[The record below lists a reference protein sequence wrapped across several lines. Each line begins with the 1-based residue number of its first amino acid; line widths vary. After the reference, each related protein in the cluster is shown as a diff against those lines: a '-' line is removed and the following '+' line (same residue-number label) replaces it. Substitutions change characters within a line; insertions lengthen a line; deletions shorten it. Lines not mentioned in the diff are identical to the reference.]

1 MKQKIL
7 AVLITAAMLGT
18 SVAPVTAAE
27 FSSGEETAAVQEN
40 DVVGLEEEFSSGA
53 GAGYNYDD
61 DEDYDD
67 EDDDDYDD
75 DYDGDYDDDEDM
87 ESAVQSI
94 KIVKGP
100 DVDTYYYGLEIQ
112 EADFLDCDGLTA
124 EITYKDGSTSTLTFG
139 YIDEEVFDEWD
150 NEFVCLLEENDDSFG
165 IGTYHFY
172 VKQEYGDEIRSD
184 SCPVYVVS
192 PENLPELNQNTSGSA
207 ITTVQTRSNSV
218 LAKFVPQKSGV
229 CALTFINAYGETIE
243 PDLYDKNFNM
253 INHSGLSYAVNRG
266 ETYYIIGYVGGESTQ
281 VTVEYYAGIES
292 IKVVKEPT
300 VKYAYEGFIRFDG
313 FYLRNGEIE
322 ITYSDGTS
330 EIVST
335 NRLECKT
342 KYGQMFTPKYIESS
356 DGLGDMTYSLSSEL
370 GVIFKGVELRPREDM
385 PTING
390 TGSKTVDTLGSG
402 STWLHLKTGKNK
414 AYKIESSGNYGLA
427 IFKDYGTEF
436 YQEAPGCADLP
447 SKATVVL
454 EPDSDY
460 YITVGPG
467 VSAKDD
473 RVTYTV
479 STSKYDISKCNIDLK
494 SSYTCTGKALKPAVK
509 INYGYTDRN
518 IKLKAGR
525 DYTVTYTNNKN
536 VGTAKVKI
544 TGKGE
549 FAGSV
554 TKTFKI
560 TLGKPA
566 LKTVSKSGSAAIKVS
581 WNKVNG
587 ATGYEVYR
595 YTGSKWTKIATTK
608 ATSYTD
614 KKVKKGTTYK
624 YKIRAYTKANKKTVY
639 SAYSAEKSVKR

>member
-1 MKQKIL
+1 M
-7 AVLITAAMLGT
+7 
-18 SVAPVTAAE
+18 
-27 FSSGEETAAVQEN
+27 
-40 DVVGLEEEFSSGA
+40 
-53 GAGYNYDD
+53 
-61 DEDYDD
+61 
-67 EDDDDYDD
+67 
-75 DYDGDYDDDEDM
+75 
-87 ESAVQSI
+87 
-94 KIVKGP
+94 
-100 DVDTYYYGLEIQ
+100 
-112 EADFLDCDGLTA
+112 DCNGLTA
-124 EITYKDGSTSTLTFG
+124 EITYKDGSTSTLTFDC
-139 YIDEEVFDEWD
+139 IDDEVFDEWD
-150 NEFVCLLEENDDSFG
+150 NEFVCLLEENVDSFGTLG

-172 VKQEYGDEIRSD
+172 VKQKYGDKVKSD

-192 PENLPELNQNTSGSA
+192 PESLPELNQNTSGSA
-207 ITTVQTRSNSV
+207 ITTVQTRSNRV
-218 LAKFVPQKSGV
+218 MAKFVPQKSGI
-229 CALTFINAYGETIE
+229 CALTFINADGETVE
-243 PDLYDKNFNM
+243 PNLFDKNFDM
-253 INHSGLSYAVNRG
+253 INHSGLSYAVNGG
-266 ETYYIIGYVGGESTQ
+266 ETYYIIGYVGGESAQ

-292 IKVVKEPT
+292 MKVVKEPT
-300 VKYAYEGFIRFDG
+300 VKYTYKGFNRFDG

-342 KYGQMFTPKYIESS
+342 KYGQMLIPRYIESS
-356 DGLGDMTYSLSSEL
+356 DGSGDMTYSLSSEL
-370 GVIFKGVELRPREDM
+370 GVTFKGVELRSVKDM

-494 SSYTCTGKALKPAVK
+494 SSYTYTGKALKPAVK

-518 IKLKAGR
+518 IKLNAGR

-560 TLGKPA
+560 TLGKPV
-566 LKTVSKSGSAAIKVS
+566 LKTVSRSGSAAIKVS
-581 WNKVNG
+581 WSKVNG
-587 ATGYEVYR
+587 AAGYEVYR

-608 ATSYTD
+608 STSYTD
-614 KKVKKGTTYK
+614 KKVKKGTTYS
-624 YKIRAYTKANKKTVY
+624 YKIRAYAKANKKAVY
-639 SAYSAEKSVKR
+639 SAYSVEKSIKR